1 MATRF
6 CVDSRY
12 KIIKVMNKTKK
23 QKLEREYSG
32 NSDTIYK
39 VILITIFIVAIL
51 ARVFNDPT
59 SPFHYDPGKNIVYAR
74 AVIDTFPL
82 FPQYNSY
89 FNLGE
94 YYEYQVLFPYMVALL
109 HKITGLSLVYLTSTS
124 IIIIGSLLPITV
136 FLLSKEIFD
145 NVGVALISAGL
156 VTVSKIQ
163 LFSYMNYY
171 PQILALT
178 ILPLSFISII
188 RYTKTSKKKYII
200 YASIL
205 SVAIILSS
213 YLAGMVYLS
222 ILIFSLI
229 AYSITKRDLKY
240 IRALISIMVGT
251 AALIA
256 FYVLPIV
263 NRYGVKTF
271 IVGIINTIFTQKDV
285 PFTNTN
291 FGIVPTTF
299 ITIIALII
307 CISSIIYLFNKIFE
321 LEISKPTEIVLGNIK
336 YEHILLFTWALISL
350 VLVESYRFRPILWV
364 DRYVEFLD
372 IAIIIIAGYSIYF
385 ILSKIKSSSYLS
397 TNHKIIQVLVL
408 ILIFAYPI
416 YDIYQHHYGFGYWNT
431 PSDLES
437 LNWVQNNISPDA
449 LFATPSGITSFWVS
463 ALGGVRILGGE
474 SSQMLGERFDGNS
487 YSDTIINSPNV
498 TEKMDLIRK
507 FGVQYIY
514 LTIRSPETPLLWKNS
529 YNAEGIKAFEN
540 PTYFEI
546 AYKKEDKISGTYVIK
561 VKEVL
566 SPKYHVPI
574 IDKSVTILG
583 YGISLVS
590 LIVMMMLLI
599 RGNKR
604 ENKRENKGEYGKRGV
619 IKKRTLLKEVEHW

>member
-1 MATRF
+1 
-6 CVDSRY
+6 
-12 KIIKVMNKTKK
+12 MNKTKK

-205 SVAIILSS
+205 SVTIILSS

-222 ILIFSLI
+222 ILILSLI

-240 IRALISIMVGT
+240 ICALISIMVGT

-350 VLVESYRFRPILWV
+350 VLVESYRFRPIL
-364 DRYVEFLD
+364 
-372 IAIIIIAGYSIYF
+372 
-385 ILSKIKSSSYLS
+385 
-397 TNHKIIQVLVL
+397 
-408 ILIFAYPI
+408 
-416 YDIYQHHYGFGYWNT
+416 
-431 PSDLES
+431 
-437 LNWVQNNISPDA
+437 
-449 LFATPSGITSFWVS
+449 
-463 ALGGVRILGGE
+463 
-474 SSQMLGERFDGNS
+474 
-487 YSDTIINSPNV
+487 
-498 TEKMDLIRK
+498 
-507 FGVQYIY
+507 
-514 LTIRSPETPLLWKNS
+514 
-529 YNAEGIKAFEN
+529 
-540 PTYFEI
+540 
-546 AYKKEDKISGTYVIK
+546 
-561 VKEVL
+561 
-566 SPKYHVPI
+566 
-574 IDKSVTILG
+574 
-583 YGISLVS
+583 
-590 LIVMMMLLI
+590 
-599 RGNKR
+599 
-604 ENKRENKGEYGKRGV
+604 
-619 IKKRTLLKEVEHW
+619 